1 MIDIDGSDTA
11 ATLHLSMNHAIA
23 MASAGLSFAEN
34 DNKSDES
41 NTNDQSDLDF
51 AQELPENV
59 EQSTALQGDG
69 LVNVIA

>member
-1 MIDIDGSDTA
+1 MKK
-11 ATLHLSMNHAIA
+11 TLLVFGVMLF
-23 MASAGLSFAEN
+23 ASSILTSCS

-41 NTNDQSDLDF
+41 DTNDQSDLDF
-51 AQELPENV
+51 AQELPEDV